1 MIEINSSVKID
12 ESELHFDYV
21 RASGP
26 GGQNVN
32 KVATA
37 VQLRFDVRNSPSL
50 APEVKERL
58 IRLAGS
64 RVTDEGVLLIDA
76 RSYRTQDQNRYDA
89 VQRLV
94 DWIQKALIEPKTR
107 KATRPSITA
116 RARRVSTKRQ
126 HGDLKR
132 LRTADPE
139 ADFEDWYFDDQK

>member
-58 IRLAGS
+58 VRLAGS

-107 KATRPSITA
+107 KATRPSVTA

-132 LRTADPE
+132 LRAADPE

>member
-1 MIEINSSVKID
+1 MIEVNSSIRID
-12 ESELHFDYV
+12 ENELHFDYI

-58 IRLAGS
+58 VRLAGS
-64 RVTDEGVLLIDA
+64 RVTEEGVLLIDA
-76 RSYRTQDQNRYDA
+76 RTYRTQDQNRYDA

-94 DWIQKALIEPKTR
+94 DLIQKALIEPKTR
-107 KATRPSITA
+107 RATRPSITA

-132 LRTADPE
+132 LRAADPE
-139 ADFEDWYFDDQK
+139 ADFEDWYFDDKK